1 MLTEPQIRHYD
12 TFGFLVL
19 PGLLTTAEVAT
30 ANEEF
35 GVRLATAKNQTE
47 QRGIRKQFN
56 WTNLGPDSPFLGSLL
71 EDSRFH
77 GQAKQLMKSEV
88 VGMYANGNAFFGDRT
103 EWHPD
108 TGHLDRRGVKF
119 AFYLQP
125 LEADTGALRFIP
137 GSHRAPLHTDIRENI
152 RIKESNKGVEDDV
165 GLDVDEIP
173 AFVAES
179 SPGDVIAFDNRV
191 WHASWGG
198 RPERRMCSVGY
209 FAPDDEATIR
219 ERATQEASLIEAF
232 PLVKRPPEW
241 IANPDKS
248 PIRQIWSDFLRKY
261 GFAGF

>member
-71 EDSRFH
+71 EDSRVH

-137 GSHRAPLHTDIRENI
+137 GSHRRETPWQ
-152 RIKESNKGVEDDV
+152 RYWDCSPSTMQRADRHWLSADGAGPQ
-165 GLDVDEIP
+165 GLT
-173 AFVAES
+173 
-179 SPGDVIAFDNRV
+179 V
-191 WHASWGG
+191 WAALTG
-198 RPERRMCSVGY
+198 MM
-209 FAPDDEATIR
+209 
-219 ERATQEASLIEAF
+219 
-232 PLVKRPPEW
+232 
-241 IANPDKS
+241 
-248 PIRQIWSDFLRKY
+248 
-261 GFAGF
+261 